1 MREILRLLLYKYI
14 VAHLFQWNI
23 RGFPILYAFDECLIY
38 RCRGLRILQFFSFL
52 HSLLFI
58 FLNHFSFLYL
68 FYPLFSNFYIL
79 ANQHSLFPI
88 FWGLIFFS
96 ILHLFAPF
104 LCSFG
109 PFFFHSVNPV
119 QTLKYIPFLDYSCE
133 VQDKTGVNITD

>member
-23 RGFPILYAFDECLIY
+23 RGFPILYAFNECLNY

-52 HSLLFI
+52 HSLFFI

-88 FWGLIFFS
+88 FLGLYFS
-96 ILHLFAPF
+96 LFCICLHHFYVVLVHYFPF
-104 LCSFG
+104 CKPRTDPQIYSFLG
-109 PFFFHSVNPV
+109 LQLWSPR
-119 QTLKYIPFLDYSCE
+119 
-133 VQDKTGVNITD
+133 